1 MVTDTTT
8 EQLAR
13 NLTPE
18 VRDYFAARLARIANL
33 AATWPVR
40 GAVSHTRDGYMVE
53 GTKSGTR
60 VLHLLCWLPDR
71 SDDPTYHTAT
81 HCGQAVSILALGQV
95 FYLVTSED
103 IQRGIRLHIAQCHM
117 EEVEQ

>member
-1 MVTDTTT
+1 MPTDTTT
-8 EQLAR
+8 QQLAR

-18 VRDYFAARLARIANL
+18 VRAHFDARLAKITSL

-53 GTKSGTR
+53 GVKQGTR

-71 SDDPTYHTAT
+71 SDYPKT

-95 FYLVTSED
+95 FYQVTSED

-117 EEVEQ
+117 KEVDSETP

>member
-1 MVTDTTT
+1 MPTDTTPA
-8 EQLAR
+8 QLAR

-18 VRDYFAARLARIANL
+18 VRAYFDARLSKL
-33 AATWPVR
+33 TSMAATWPIRV
-40 GAVSHTRDGYMVE
+40 AVSHTRVGYMRE
-53 GTKSGTR
+53 GTEPGTR

-71 SDDPTYHTAT
+71 TDDPAYHTAT
-81 HCGQAVSILALGQV
+81 HCGQAVSILALGQI

-117 EEVEQ
+117 KEVEQ